1 MDLENPIKVITLGE
15 LGVGKTSILNQ
26 MIFGMMEDTLRKLDV
41 NTWKTIVDDV
51 EYKVEMHDTGG
62 MEKYFPMRKYY
73 YKDAKIVLL
82 VFDFN
87 KRETFDKLKFWDKEM
102 KKYKNNEE
110 YCVFVVGTKYDI
122 LNAATT
128 EEEINDFCDDNG
140 YQWAIIPLVQ
150 DIACYDINNFFK
162 KAIAKYVRGEY
173 IKKHPSQLWLF
184 NKEKK
189 NKIRNNQ
196 CV

>member
-41 NTWKTIVDDV
+41 NTWKTRVDDV

-87 KRETFDKLKFWDKEM
+87 KRETFDKLKF
-102 KKYKNNEE
+102 
-110 YCVFVVGTKYDI
+110 
-122 LNAATT
+122 
-128 EEEINDFCDDNG
+128 
-140 YQWAIIPLVQ
+140 
-150 DIACYDINNFFK
+150 
-162 KAIAKYVRGEY
+162 
-173 IKKHPSQLWLF
+173 
-184 NKEKK
+184 
-189 NKIRNNQ
+189 
-196 CV
+196 

>member
-1 MDLENPIKVITLGE
+1 
-15 LGVGKTSILNQ
+15 
-26 MIFGMMEDTLRKLDV
+26 
-41 NTWKTIVDDV
+41 
-51 EYKVEMHDTGG
+51 
-62 MEKYFPMRKYY
+62 
-73 YKDAKIVLL
+73 
-82 VFDFN
+82 
-87 KRETFDKLKFWDKEM
+87 M